1 MRFNNEQSKKSVD
14 NLENHFDVRYMKL
27 VQQNERRE
35 TETQTI
41 LTKLTNAVEAKCDL
55 QQHFRDLEELRTGL

>member
-1 MRFNNEQSKKSVD
+1 
-14 NLENHFDVRYMKL
+14 MKL

-41 LTKLTNAVEAKCDL
+41 LTKLTNAIEAKCDL
-55 QQHFRDLEELRTGL
+55 QQHFRDFEELRTGLQASLEGLTA